1 VRAYPQVTP
10 ARLNEAN
17 PLHSLDYDDYYFSL
31 KDPIAERQTV
41 FIDGLDLVNRFK
53 KLSDWSCFRIGE
65 TGFGAGLSFL
75 LAAQCFLNHAPSN
88 ARLQWISS
96 ELHPLSRADLE
107 RLHHALNFPSEMIQL
122 AEHLL
127 LDWPIP
133 VAGTHR
139 RLFANGRVVLDLHFN
154 DATAVFSNMPG
165 TLDAWCLDGFSPGCN
180 GALWTPELFQAIAE
194 HSEHLAPI
202 STYTAASKVRTGL
215 THVGFQI
222 DKHAGFGGKR
232 ERLTGVFQGQP
243 MAQPFAPGRQC
254 YDGQEV
260 VIIGGGLSGA
270 WVAQGLARRGVSVR
284 VFEREIPA
292 FGASGNPQGVTYA
305 KLSIEATPA
314 SQIQLQALTHLA
326 YWLSDAPS
334 WHPSGVLLLA
344 STRDAEAHQA
354 KLRDALGLQNMVLSP
369 VDQHDASDIAGAQL
383 ASGGLL
389 LEGGGWLQPKETV
402 HWLLT
407 HPRITVESYH
417 HLERADYLANETQ
430 LTLKTNT
437 GIRSHTSAWVIWAN
451 ADEAAQFS
459 DMPLSLR
466 PVRGQVTFLK
476 TAQTVL
482 VPVCGDAYIAPA
494 SDGIATCGATYQPN
508 VSDLSPRPEENH
520 DNVRRAQSLFAA
532 PMISGQMIAG
542 QRVAI
547 RASTPDYAPVVGQ
560 LADPASWR
568 QDLQQLRSDA
578 TYQPTQ
584 PLSWIAGQYVS
595 AGQGSRGTL
604 TAPMTAEI
612 VVSQIMGEISP
623 VSEDVRNALAPDRF
637 FRRGLIRGQD
647 QT

>member
-1 VRAYPQVTP
+1 MRAYPQVTP
-10 ARLNEAN
+10 ARLNESN

-41 FIDGLDLVNRFK
+41 FIEGLDLEKRFK
-53 KLSDWSCFRIGE
+53 KLSGWTCFRIGE

-75 LAAQCFLNHAPSN
+75 LAVQCFLNHAPSN
-88 ARLQWISS
+88 ARLQWVSS
-96 ELHPLSRADLE
+96 ELHPLTRADLV
-107 RLHHALNFPSEMIQL
+107 RLHQALNLPRPMQQL
-122 AEHLL
+122 AKHLL
-127 LDWPIP
+127 LDWPLP
-133 VAGTHR
+133 VAGAHR

-154 DATAVFSNMPG
+154 DATAVFSNLTG
-165 TLDAWCLDGFSPGCN
+165 TLDAWCLDGFSPDCN
-180 GALWTPELFQAIAE
+180 GALWSPELFQAIAA

-215 THVGFQI
+215 TQVGFHM
-222 DKHAGFGGKR
+222 DKHVGFGGKR

-243 MAQPFAPGRQC
+243 RAQPFAPSRRC

-270 WVAQGLARRGVSVR
+270 WVAHGLARRGVTVR
-284 VFEREIPA
+284 VFEREMPA
-292 FGASGNPQGVTYA
+292 SGASGNPQGVTYA

-314 SQIQLQALTHLA
+314 SQIQLQALNHLT
-326 YWLSDAPS
+326 YWLSDAPA
-334 WHPSGVLLLA
+334 WHPTGVLLLA
-344 STRDAEAHQA
+344 DTQEALVHQA
-354 KLRDALGLQNMVLSP
+354 KLRDALGVPSTVLSP
-369 VDQHDASDIAGAQL
+369 VDQHVASDIAGAQL

-389 LEGGGWLQPKETV
+389 LAGGGWLQPKETV
-402 HWLLT
+402 HWLLA
-407 HPRITVESYH
+407 HSRITVESYH
-417 HLERADYLANETQ
+417 QLERADYQANETH

-451 ADEAAQFS
+451 AEEAAQFS
-459 DMPLSLR
+459 AMPLSLR
-466 PVRGQVTFLK
+466 PVRGQVTFLSA
-476 TAQTVL
+476 AQTVL
-482 VPVCGDAYIAPA
+482 VPVCGDAYIAP
-494 SDGIATCGATYQPN
+494 SSGGFATCGATYQPN
-508 VSDLSPRPEENH
+508 VSDLSPRPAENH

-532 PMISGQMIAG
+532 PLISDQMIAG

-560 LADPASWR
+560 LADAAVWR
-568 QDLQQLRSDA
+568 EDLQGLRTDA

-584 PLSWIAGQYVS
+584 PLSWISGQYVS

-612 VVSQIMGEISP
+612 VISQIMGEMSP

-647 QT
+647 RA